1 MMNLLKKNQK
11 DIMLDSACEALEDD
25 ESTESIRQFKIYC
38 SLEIMPTL
46 AEVNDC
52 YNMCQ
57 ESDNLIVL
65 DQIKGQLI
73 LECLLVSSIFR
84 SSAKI

>member
-1 MMNLLKKNQK
+1 
-11 DIMLDSACEALEDD
+11 MLDSACEALEDD

-52 YNMCQ
+52 YNISQ
-57 ESDNLIVL
+57 EVDSLIVL
-65 DQIKGQLI
+65 GTVHI
-73 LECLLVSSIFR
+73 LRKRHLYSTKLNLTP
-84 SSAKI
+84 

>member
-1 MMNLLKKNQK
+1 MNLLKKQK

-57 ESDNLIVL
+57 EVDTLIVL
-65 DQIKGQLI
+65 GA
-73 LECLLVSSIFR
+73 VHVIFEVF
-84 SSAKI
+84 

>member
-1 MMNLLKKNQK
+1 MSEVSLSSPIKTQK
-11 DIMLDSACEALEDD
+11 DIMIDSACEALEDD

-57 ESDNLIVL
+57 EVDTLIVL
-65 DQIKGQLI
+65 GAVHI
-73 LECLLVSSIFR
+73 IFEVF
-84 SSAKI
+84 

>member
-1 MMNLLKKNQK
+1 MNLLKKQK

-73 LECLLVSSIFR
+73 SE
-84 SSAKI
+84 